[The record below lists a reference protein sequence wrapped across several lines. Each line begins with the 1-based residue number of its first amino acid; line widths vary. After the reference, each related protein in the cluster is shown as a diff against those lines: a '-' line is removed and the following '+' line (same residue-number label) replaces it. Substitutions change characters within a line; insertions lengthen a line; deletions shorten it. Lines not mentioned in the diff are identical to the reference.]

1 MSNIIFALTLSPSFV
16 NSTLLLTVGAAVG
29 SAVGLTVGV
38 AVGSAVGL
46 TVGVAVGSTV
56 GLTVGVAVGSTVG
69 VAVAVGVA
77 VGSTVGVGV
86 AVGVAVGSAVG
97 VAVGVTSP
105 TISLKLRSTFPLAV
119 GAVTV
124 TSYTPSA
131 ISSMNPIVDEYFV
144 TLILSVI
151 GAKHILSSLKSPS

>member
-16 NSTLLLTVGAAVG
+16 NSTLLLTVGIAVG

-46 TVGVAVGSTV
+46 TVGVAVGSVVGLTVGVAVGSVVGLTVGVAVGSAV
-56 GLTVGVAVGSTVG
+56 GLTVGVAVGST
-69 VAVAVGVA
+69 
-77 VGSTVGVGV
+77 
-86 AVGVAVGSAVG
+86 VG

-131 ISSMNPIVDEYFV
+131 MSSMYPIVDECFD

-151 GAKHILSSLKSPS
+151 GAKHILSSAKSPS

>member
-1 MSNIIFALTLSPSFV
+1 M
-16 NSTLLLTVGAAVG
+16 LTVGVAVG
-29 SAVGLTVGV
+29 STVGLTVGV

-46 TVGVAVGSTV
+46 TVGVAVGSVV
-56 GLTVGVAVGSTVG
+56 GLTVGVAVGS
-69 VAVAVGVA
+69 AVGL
-77 VGSTVGVGV
+77 T
-86 AVGVAVGSAVG
+86 VGVAVGSAVG
-97 VAVGVTSP
+97 VAVGVAVGLTVGVVVAVGVTTP

-131 ISSMNPIVDEYFV
+131 ISSMYPIVDEYFD

-151 GAKHILSSLKSPS
+151 GAKHILSFSKSPS

>member
-1 MSNIIFALTLSPSFV
+1 M
-16 NSTLLLTVGAAVG
+16 LLTVGVAVGSAVGLTVGVAVG

-56 GLTVGVAVGSTVG
+56 G

-77 VGSTVGVGV
+77 VGSTVGV
-86 AVGVAVGSAVG
+86 
-97 VAVGVTSP
+97 AVGVTTP

-131 ISSMNPIVDEYFV
+131 ISSMNPIVDEYFE
-144 TLILSVI
+144 TLILPVI
-151 GAKHILSSLKSPS
+151 GAKHILSSLKSAS

>member
-1 MSNIIFALTLSPSFV
+1 M
-16 NSTLLLTVGAAVG
+16 TVGFIVGIAVG
-29 SAVGLTVGV
+29 SAVGVAVGV
-38 AVGSAVGL
+38 AIGSAVGL

-56 GLTVGVAVGSTVG
+56 GLTVGIAVGSAVGVAVGS
-69 VAVAVGVA
+69 AVGVA
-77 VGSTVGVGV
+77 VGST
-86 AVGVAVGSAVG
+86 VG

-131 ISSMNPIVDEYFV
+131 ISSMNPIVDEYFE
-144 TLILSVI
+144 TLILPVI
-151 GAKHILSSLKSPS
+151 GAKHILSSLKSAS

>member
-16 NSTLLLTVGAAVG
+16 NSTLLLTVGVAVGSAVGLTVGVAVG

-56 GLTVGVAVGSTVG
+56 G
-69 VAVAVGVA
+69 
-77 VGSTVGVGV
+77 
-86 AVGVAVGSAVG
+86 
-97 VAVGVTSP
+97 VAVGVTTP

-131 ISSMNPIVDEYFV
+131 ISSMNPIVDEYFE
-144 TLILSVI
+144 TLILPVI
-151 GAKHILSSLKSPS
+151 GAKHILSSLKSAS

>member
-38 AVGSAVGL
+38 AVGSTVGFI
-46 TVGVAVGSTV
+46 VGVAVGSTV
-56 GLTVGVAVGSTVG
+56 GLTVGVAVGS
-69 VAVAVGVA
+69 AVDVA
-77 VGSTVGVGV
+77 VGST
-86 AVGVAVGSAVG
+86 VG

-105 TISLKLRSTFPLAV
+105 TISLKLHSTFPLAV

-131 ISSMNPIVDEYFV
+131 MSSMYPIVDECFD

-151 GAKHILSSLKSPS
+151 GAKHILSSAKSPS

>member
-1 MSNIIFALTLSPSFV
+1 MYTTYIFIFSADTGLSNIIFALTLSPSFV

-29 SAVGLTVGV
+29 SAVGVAVGV
-38 AVGSAVGL
+38 TVGSAVGL

-69 VAVAVGVA
+69 VAVAVGV
-77 VGSTVGVGV
+77 T
-86 AVGVAVGSAVG
+86 
-97 VAVGVTSP
+97 TP
-105 TISLKLRSTFPLAV
+105 TISLKLSSTFPLAV

-131 ISSMNPIVDEYFV
+131 ISSMNPIVDEYFE
-144 TLILSVI
+144 TPILSVI
-151 GAKHILSSLKSPS
+151 GAKHILSSLKSAS

>member
-1 MSNIIFALTLSPSFV
+1 MV
-16 NSTLLLTVGAAVG
+16 GLTVGVAVV

-38 AVGSAVGL
+38 AVGSAVGVA
-46 TVGVAVGSTV
+46 VGVAVGSAV
-56 GLTVGVAVGSTVG
+56 GLTVGVAIGSAVG
-69 VAVAVGVA
+69 VAVGVA

>member
-1 MSNIIFALTLSPSFV
+1 MYTTYIFIFSADTGLSNIIFALTLSPSFV
-16 NSTLLLTVGAAVG
+16 NSTLLLTVGVTVG
-29 SAVGLTVGV
+29 SAVGLTVGVAVGSAFGV

-56 GLTVGVAVGSTVG
+56 GVAVGVAVGSTVG
-69 VAVAVGVA
+69 VAV
-77 VGSTVGVGV
+77 
-86 AVGVAVGSAVG
+86 
-97 VAVGVTSP
+97 GVTTP

-131 ISSMNPIVDEYFV
+131 ISSMNPIVDEYFE

-151 GAKHILSSLKSPS
+151 GAKHILSSSKSPS

>member
-1 MSNIIFALTLSPSFV
+1 ML
-16 NSTLLLTVGAAVG
+16 
-29 SAVGLTVGV
+29 LTVGV
-38 AVGSAVGL
+38 AVGLTVGL

-56 GLTVGVAVGSTVG
+56 GLTVGVAVGSAVGLTVG
-69 VAVAVGVA
+69 VVVGLTVGLTVGAA
-77 VGSTVGVGV
+77 VGS
-86 AVGVAVGSAVG
+86 AVGVAVGSAVGLTVGVAVGSTVG

-131 ISSMNPIVDEYFV
+131 ISPVYSIVGEYFD
-144 TLILSVI
+144 TLILSII

>member
-16 NSTLLLTVGAAVG
+16 NSTLLLTVGVAVG

-46 TVGVAVGSTV
+46 TVGVAVGSAV
-56 GLTVGVAVGSTVG
+56 GLTVGVAVGSVVG
-69 VAVAVGVA
+69 L
-77 VGSTVGVGV
+77 T
-86 AVGVAVGSAVG
+86 VGVAVGSAVG
-97 VAVGVTSP
+97 VAVGVAVGSTVVVAVGVTTP

-131 ISSMNPIVDEYFV
+131 ISSMYPIVDEYFD

>member
-29 SAVGLTVGV
+29 SAVGVAVGVTVGSAVGLTVGVAVGSAVGVAVGV

-56 GLTVGVAVGSTVG
+56 G
-69 VAVAVGVA
+69 
-77 VGSTVGVGV
+77 
-86 AVGVAVGSAVG
+86 
-97 VAVGVTSP
+97 VAVGVTTP

>member
-16 NSTLLLTVGAAVG
+16 NSTLLLTVGIAVG
-29 SAVGLTVGV
+29 SAVGVAVGV
-38 AVGSAVGL
+38 AVGSA
-46 TVGVAVGSTV
+46 VGVAVGSTV

-77 VGSTVGVGV
+77 VGSTVGV
-86 AVGVAVGSAVG
+86 
-97 VAVGVTSP
+97 AVGVTTP
-105 TISLKLRSTFPLAV
+105 TISLKLRSTFPFAV

-131 ISSMNPIVDEYFV
+131 ISSMNPIVDEYFE
-144 TLILSVI
+144 TLILPVI
-151 GAKHILSSLKSPS
+151 GAKHILSFLKSAS

>member
-1 MSNIIFALTLSPSFV
+1 MYTTYIFIFSADTGLSNIIFALTLSPSFV

-38 AVGSAVGL
+38 AVGS
-46 TVGVAVGSTV
+46 TV

-69 VAVAVGVA
+69 VAVGVA
-77 VGSTVGVGV
+77 VGSTVGV
-86 AVGVAVGSAVG
+86 
-97 VAVGVTSP
+97 AVGVTTP

-131 ISSMNPIVDEYFV
+131 ISSMNPIVDEYFE
-144 TLILSVI
+144 TSILPVI
-151 GAKHILSSLKSPS
+151 GAKHILSSSKSPS

>member
-1 MSNIIFALTLSPSFV
+1 MYTTYIFIFSADTGLSNIIFALTLSPSFV
-16 NSTLLLTVGAAVG
+16 NSTLLLTVGI
-29 SAVGLTVGV
+29 

-69 VAVAVGVA
+69 VAVGVA
-77 VGSTVGVGV
+77 VGSTVGV
-86 AVGVAVGSAVG
+86 
-97 VAVGVTSP
+97 AVGVTTP

-124 TSYTPSA
+124 TSYTSSA
-131 ISSMNPIVDEYFV
+131 ISSMNPIVDEYFE
-144 TLILSVI
+144 TLILPVI
-151 GAKHILSSLKSPS
+151 GAKHILSSLKSAS

>member
-1 MSNIIFALTLSPSFV
+1 MLTA
-16 NSTLLLTVGAAVG
+16 GAAVG

-46 TVGVAVGSTV
+46 TVV
-56 GLTVGVAVGSTVG
+56 
-69 VAVAVGVA
+69 VA

-97 VAVGVTSP
+97 LTVVVAVGSTVGVGVAVGVTTP

-131 ISSMNPIVDEYFV
+131 ISPAYSIVDEYFD

-151 GAKHILSSLKSPS
+151 GAKHILSSAKSPS

>member
-1 MSNIIFALTLSPSFV
+1 MSPSFV
-16 NSTLLLTVGAAVG
+16 NSTLLLTVGVAVG
-29 SAVGLTVGV
+29 STVGLTVGVAVGSTVGV

-69 VAVAVGVA
+69 VAV
-77 VGSTVGVGV
+77 
-86 AVGVAVGSAVG
+86 
-97 VAVGVTSP
+97 GVTSP

-131 ISSMNPIVDEYFV
+131 MSSMYPIVDECFD

-151 GAKHILSSLKSPS
+151 GAKHILSSAKSPS

>member
-1 MSNIIFALTLSPSFV
+1 M
-16 NSTLLLTVGAAVG
+16 LTVGVAVG

-46 TVGVAVGSTV
+46 TVGVAVGSAV
-56 GLTVGVAVGSTVG
+56 GLTVGVAVGSVVG
-69 VAVAVGVA
+69 L
-77 VGSTVGVGV
+77 T
-86 AVGVAVGSAVG
+86 VGVAVGSAVG
-97 VAVGVTSP
+97 VAVGVAVGSTVVVAVGVTTP

-131 ISSMNPIVDEYFV
+131 ISSMYPIVDEYFD